1 MNRQKKEDLNS
12 IIQKKSGYF
21 SKTYLLLKQEYDPH
35 YGHKWIKV
43 CDLSMDVKLGNGI
56 NLEILKHASFKSCW
70 SCLCYWSLS

>member
-35 YGHKWIKV
+35 YGHK
-43 CDLSMDVKLGNGI
+43 
-56 NLEILKHASFKSCW
+56 
-70 SCLCYWSLS
+70 